1 MRNYATLIELIVLSN
16 LESINAMLIRQ
27 ELTQQVRLQQLNKVA
42 ISQIRS
48 LLKNRSL
55 ESINKLQN
63 P

>member
-1 MRNYATLIELIVLSN
+1 
-16 LESINAMLIRQ
+16 MLIRQ

-48 LLKNRSL
+48 LLKSRSL